1 LYYSQQIREGEF
13 MDKEKFIEKIKE
25 AGLSEDMV
33 MVRGILAEIQDEVS
47 KVFDESVSM
56 KETLTKQNEDM
67 ESLRQANMDLFKKLG
82 TNDKPDETGIKPEE
96 VKVYESYENL
106 AKNFM

>member
-1 LYYSQQIREGEF
+1 
-13 MDKEKFIEKIKE
+13 MDKDLFIEKIKE

-33 MVRGILAEIQDEVS
+33 KVRGILAEIQDEVS
-47 KVFDESVSM
+47 KVYDESVTM

-67 ESLRQANMDLFKKLG
+67 ESLRQANMDLFKKIG
-82 TNDKPDETGIKPEE
+82 SSEKPDETGIKQEPP
-96 VKVYESYENL
+96 KVYESYESL

>member
-1 LYYSQQIREGEF
+1 
-13 MDKEKFIEKIKE
+13 MDKDVFIEKIKE

-33 MVRGILAEIQDEVS
+33 KVRGILAEIQDEVS
-47 KVFDESVSM
+47 KVYDESVSM

-82 TNDKPDETGIKPEE
+82 SNEKPDETGIRQEPIKEY
-96 VKVYESYENL
+96 KSYDEL
-106 AKNFM
+106 AKGFM